1 MTISTRRRKI
11 SLNNCFERLFKKE
24 VSTVDQK
31 ENVPKEKNKEV
42 KDQILQAAKSLFS
55 SRGYDGTTVRQICD
69 EANVSLA
76 LVSYHFGGKENVFN
90 ALFEPLRHTFMNAHY
105 DIHDSLGALRSF
117 CRNFVLYRIQ
127 EHELIDILQQE
138 IVMNSP
144 RLEMLKDVFLPSW
157 EQLRTILLACQEQ
170 QTIRFES
177 LDVALNFIMGT
188 LMYSLN
194 NPFLNRS
201 SLQSTPEQI
210 AEHAVNFVLY
220 GLQTKS

>member
-1 MTISTRRRKI
+1 MTINNSRRTI

-24 VSTVDQK
+24 VRTIDQ
-31 ENVPKEKNKEV
+31 KEKNKEV
-42 KDQILQAAKSLFS
+42 KDQILQAAKTLFS
-55 SRGYDGTTVRQICD
+55 SRGFDGTTVRQICE
-69 EANVSLA
+69 EADVSLA
-76 LVSYHFGGKENVFN
+76 LVSYHFGGKVNVFN

-105 DIHDSLGALRSF
+105 DVQDSIGALRSF

-170 QTIRFES
+170 QTIYFES

-201 SLQSTPEQI
+201 SLQVTPDQI
-210 AEHAVNFVLY
+210 AELAVNFVLH
-220 GLQTKS
+220 GLQTNL

>member
-1 MTISTRRRKI
+1 M
-11 SLNNCFERLFKKE
+11 NNRFEHLFKKE
-24 VSTVDQK
+24 VRPVDK
-31 ENVPKEKNKEV
+31 KDLILKEKNKEV
-42 KDQILQAAKSLFS
+42 KDQILQAAKVLFS

-105 DIHDSLGALRSF
+105 DVNNSLEALRSF
-117 CRNFVLYRIQ
+117 CRNFVLYRIH

-157 EQLRTILLACQEQ
+157 EQLRTILQACLEQ
-170 QTIRFES
+170 QTIHFDS
-177 LDVALNFIMGT
+177 IDIALNFIMGT

-201 SLQSTPEQI
+201 ALPLTPEQI
-210 AEHAVNFVLY
+210 ADLAVDFVLN
-220 GLQTKS
+220 GLQTNY

>member
-1 MTISTRRRKI
+1 MTIINCRRKI
-11 SLNNCFERLFKKE
+11 FLNKRFEHLFKKE
-24 VSTVDQK
+24 VRQFDKREVAQ
-31 ENVPKEKNKEV
+31 KEKNKEV
-42 KDQILQAAKSLFS
+42 KEQILQAAKSLFS

-90 ALFEPLRHTFMNAHY
+90 ALFEPLRDTFMNAQY
-105 DIHDSLGALRSF
+105 DVSDSLGALRSF
-117 CRNFVLYRIQ
+117 CRNFVLYRIH

-157 EQLRTILLACQEQ
+157 EQLRTILQACQEQ
-170 QTIRFES
+170 QTIHYES
-177 LDVALNFIMGT
+177 IDVALNFIMGS

-210 AEHAVNFVLY
+210 AELAVHFVFN
-220 GLQTKS
+220 GLHTKQ

>member
-1 MTISTRRRKI
+1 MISSRKI
-11 SLNNCFERLFKKE
+11 FLNKRFERLFKKE
-24 VSTVDQK
+24 VRQVDKK
-31 ENVPKEKNKEV
+31 EVAQKEKNKEV
-42 KDQILQAAKSLFS
+42 KEQILQAAKSLFS

-90 ALFEPLRHTFMNAHY
+90 ALFEPLRDTFMNAHY
-105 DIHDSLGALRSF
+105 DVSDSLGALRSF
-117 CRNFVLYRIQ
+117 CRNFVLYRIH

-170 QTIRFES
+170 QTIHYES
-177 LDVALNFIMGT
+177 IDVALNFIMGT

-210 AEHAVNFVLY
+210 AELAVNFVFN
-220 GLQTKS
+220 GLHTKQ

>member
-1 MTISTRRRKI
+1 
-11 SLNNCFERLFKKE
+11 LNSCFEHLFKKE
-24 VSTVDQK
+24 VIPINKKLDEQ
-31 ENVPKEKNKEV
+31 NEKNKEV
-42 KDQILQAAKSLFS
+42 KEQILKAAKSLFS

-90 ALFEPLRHTFMNAHY
+90 ALFEPLRHTFMNANY
-105 DIHDSLGALRSF
+105 DLNDSLDSLKSF
-117 CRNFVLYRIQ
+117 CRNFVLYRTN

-157 EQLRTILLACQEQ
+157 EQLRAILVACKEQKTID
-170 QTIRFES
+170 FES
-177 LDVALNFIMGT
+177 IDIAVNFVMGT
-188 LMYSLN
+188 LMFSFN

-201 SLQSTPEQI
+201 SYDKTPEYI
-210 AEHAVNFVLY
+210 ADLAVSFVLD
-220 GLQTKS
+220 GLHTKK

>member
-1 MTISTRRRKI
+1 MTIVNCRRKI
-11 SLNNCFERLFKKE
+11 FLNNRFEHLFKKE
-24 VSTVDQK
+24 VREVGKK
-31 ENVPKEKNKEV
+31 EVAQKEKNKEV
-42 KDQILQAAKSLFS
+42 KEQILQAAKSLFS

-90 ALFEPLRHTFMNAHY
+90 ALFEPLRDTFMNAHY
-105 DIHDSLGALRSF
+105 DVSDSLGALRSF
-117 CRNFVLYRIQ
+117 CRNFVLYRIH

-157 EQLRTILLACQEQ
+157 EQLRTILQACQEQ
-170 QTIRFES
+170 QTIHYES
-177 LDVALNFIMGT
+177 IDVALNFIMGT

-210 AEHAVNFVLY
+210 AELAVHFVFN
-220 GLQTKS
+220 GLHTKQ